1 MIVITILI
9 ILDADT
15 ECLIN
20 SEFKIFRAVGCM
32 TNITPGT
39 IVSILLLQAL
49 PEPGVVFNINN
60 NNAHTH
66 TQNLCRVTS
75 WFLCRVTCW
84 FLCRVFAWFWE
95 TMLLRQLYNFES
107 FRRLLL
113 REQKGNITSSSEAH
127 I

>member
-66 TQNLCRVTS
+66 THKIYVELPAGFYVELPAGFYVEFLHGFGRLCSSDSYIISRV
-75 WFLCRVTCW
+75 
-84 FLCRVFAWFWE
+84 
-95 TMLLRQLYNFES
+95 
-107 FRRLLL
+107 
-113 REQKGNITSSSEAH
+113 SEDSY
-127 I
+127 